1 MSDHTNSSPAP
12 DEHSGVT
19 PAGAPSVAVEDKTM
33 TVVTYA
39 LFLGGFVSG
48 GVSAIIGLILA
59 YANRSTATPRAQSHY
74 TFLIRTFWIGAAI
87 MLAAG
92 AMLFWGA
99 ILSVILIGIPV
110 LILGKLVF
118 GLSSIWYGLRCI
130 VGLLKALQNEAY
142 PTPQNYIL

>member
-1 MSDHTNSSPAP
+1 MSDQTNSNPMP
-12 DEHSGVT
+12 
-19 PAGAPSVAVEDKTM
+19 VAVEDKTM

-48 GVSAIIGLILA
+48 GLTAIIGLILA
-59 YANRSTATPRAQSHY
+59 YANRGTATARAGSHY

-92 AMLFWGA
+92 AMMFWGA
-99 ILSVILIGIPV
+99 ILSIILIGLPI
-110 LILGKLVF
+110 LALGKLTF
-118 GLSSIWYGLRCI
+118 GLSSLWYGLRCI
-130 VGLLKALQNEAY
+130 VGLVKALQDEAY